1 MRRALLLC
9 LSLVALPVSA
19 QPKGS
24 ATSAAKSVK
33 PKAPKLVVTI
43 VVDQLGAWVLSD
55 RVGLLPQDGGFQ
67 RLLREGTYV
76 REMQYAHAATET
88 SPGHASLYTGAP
100 PRDNGIVCNER
111 LQAAGKGPPLR
122 FPALLD
128 DKTKEVDSHGVSD
141 RSSVSLVDLR
151 AEPLADRLREEQPLA
166 HVIALSLKDRGAVF
180 AAGHQPDTAIWYD
193 VITDD
198 VATSTIYAQSLPAW
212 AKSTFETSRSLR
224 GPSWIAVIPPGTV
237 PPYVIDNRLGE
248 GSLPE
253 GTNVFP
259 HRVAS
264 GASFRASPYGDRFL
278 FDLAVAALDAQA
290 TKPGDGPTLL
300 ALSMSSNDYV
310 SHLYGCDSLEA
321 YEELFALDRALG
333 LFLSGLDKRYGSDG
347 WALVL
352 AADHGSTP
360 LPETPRKDRP
370 WCAPGA
376 PHDRWARPC
385 DAGHRVDQPSLGT
398 VLDDAVGKQLG
409 KSGLVL
415 GVADPYVYL
424 SDAAQDPA
432 LRPRVVSIVTQ
443 VLKSTPGVAEVF
455 DTTKLPAQCP
465 PLQDESIAAL
475 VCRATSAPE
484 VTGRGK
490 SGDLYVVLDPG
501 SFFDSG
507 QSHGRGGSHGTPYR
521 FNRAV
526 PLLARGG
533 HVPAGVIVE
542 EPIPFSSFS
551 RTAAGFLG
559 IDPPKN
565 ALPGRDLGADGAAPL
580 KR

>member
-1 MRRALLLC
+1 MRRAFLLSLLL
-9 LSLVALPVSA
+9 AAAPASA
-19 QPKGS
+19 QPKP
-24 ATSAAKSVK
+24 TAAPPRAAK

-55 RVGLLPQDGGFQ
+55 RIGLLPQDGGFQ

-88 SPGHASLYTGAP
+88 APGHASLYTGAP

-111 LQAAGKGPPLR
+111 LLPQAKGPPLR

-141 RSSVSLVDLR
+141 RPSVSLIDLR
-151 AEPLADRLREEQPLA
+151 AEPLADRLRAEQPLA

-180 AAGHQPDTAIWYD
+180 AAGHHPDDAVWYD
-193 VITDD
+193 VVTDD
-198 VATSTIYAQSLPAW
+198 IATSTIYADALPAW
-212 AKSTFETSRSLR
+212 AKSTYETSRSLR
-224 GPSWIAVIPPGTV
+224 GPSWIAMIPPGTL
-237 PPYVIDNRLGE
+237 PPYVVDNRLGE

-264 GASFRASPYGDRFL
+264 AASFRASPYGDRFL
-278 FDLAVAALDAQA
+278 FDLASAALDAQKR
-290 TKPGDGPTLL
+290 KPGDGPTLL

-321 YEELFALDRALG
+321 YEELFALDRSLG
-333 LFLSGLDKRYGSDG
+333 LFLSGLDKRFGADG
-347 WALVL
+347 WSLVL

-376 PHDRWARPC
+376 PHDRWERPC
-385 DAGHRVDQPSLGT
+385 DAGHRVDQPSLGN
-398 VLDDAVGKQLG
+398 VLEEAVAKQLG
-409 KSGLVL
+409 RSGLVL

-424 SDAAQDPA
+424 SEAAQDPA
-432 LRPRVVSIVTQ
+432 LRPRVVSIVSQ
-443 VLKSTPGVAEVF
+443 VLKSTPGVAAVY
-455 DTTKLPAQCP
+455 DTQKLPATCP
-465 PLQDESIAAL
+465 PPGDDSQAAL
-475 VCRATSAPE
+475 VCRATSAPD

-490 SGDLYVVLDPG
+490 SGDVYVVLDPG

-526 PLLARGG
+526 PLLARSPGRI
-533 HVPAGVIVE
+533 PAGVVIE

-551 RTAAGFLG
+551 RTAAGLLG
-559 IDPPKN
+559 ISPPKS
-565 ALPGRDLGADGAAPL
+565 AFPGRDLASH
-580 KR
+580 